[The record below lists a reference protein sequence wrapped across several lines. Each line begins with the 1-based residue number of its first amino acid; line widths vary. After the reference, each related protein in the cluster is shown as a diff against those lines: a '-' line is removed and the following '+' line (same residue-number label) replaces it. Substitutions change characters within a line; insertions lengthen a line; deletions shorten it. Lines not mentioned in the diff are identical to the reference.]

1 VRSLAR
7 LVPQTIAV
15 RVVLGLLGVVL
26 AVTVTT
32 ASALLIGA
40 MPGGV
45 QAEAG
50 ASETARTE
58 VPAQMLGLYRDAAAT
73 CPGLSWTVLAAVGQV
88 ESHHG
93 ANAGASS
100 AGAVGPMQF
109 MPATWAEYGT
119 DASGDGHA
127 DVQDPTDAVFSA
139 ARMLCA
145 NGAAQ
150 PGGLRG
156 ALWTYNHAS
165 WYVDLVLATADG
177 YTSRQAFQPTAEVAG
192 LLADA
197 KLVLTDLAR
206 GDIESGRTDPRI
218 LQLLATL
225 TQDHTIAVS
234 VIQSGHS
241 PFVEGTTR
249 YSYHTFGRAVDIYMV
264 DGEGV
269 SPMSASARS
278 LVGWLLS
285 LQGPAR
291 PAEVGSPFPDLVGP
305 GSFSDDSHL
314 DHVHIGYGPLQA
326 PGGPGG
332 SFITTPGS

>member
-1 VRSLAR
+1 VRSLRR
-7 LVPQTIAV
+7 LAPQAFGV
-15 RVVLGLLGVVL
+15 RAILGLLGVVL
-26 AVTVTT
+26 AVTLTT

-50 ASETARTE
+50 ASETAKAE
-58 VPAQMLGLYRDAAAT
+58 VPSQMLDLYRDAAAT

-93 ANAGASS
+93 RNVGVSIAGAM
-100 AGAVGPMQF
+100 GPMQF
-109 MPATWAEYGT
+109 MPATWVQYGM
-119 DASGDGHA
+119 DASGDGRA

-139 ARMLCA
+139 ARMLCT

-156 ALWTYNHAS
+156 ALWAYNHAA

-177 YTSRQAFQPTAEVAG
+177 YTSRQAIQPTALVAS
-192 LLADA
+192 LLGDT

-206 GDIESGRTDPRI
+206 GDIESGRIDPRV
-218 LQLLATL
+218 LQVLADL
-225 TQDHTIAVS
+225 SRDHTIAVS

-249 YSYHTFGRAVDIYMV
+249 FSNHAFGRAVDVYMI

-278 LVGWLLS
+278 LVTWLLA
-285 LQGPAR
+285 LQGPER
-291 PAEVGSPFPDLVGP
+291 PTEVGSPFPDLVGP
-305 GSFSDDSHL
+305 GAFSDDSHL
-314 DHVHIGYGPLQA
+314 DHIHIGYGPEE
-326 PGGPGG
+326 GPGG
-332 SFITTPGS
+332 SVVINP

>member
-1 VRSLAR
+1 
-7 LVPQTIAV
+7 VPSQ
-15 RVVLGLLGVVL
+15 VLD
-26 AVTVTT
+26 
-32 ASALLIGA
+32 
-40 MPGGV
+40 
-45 QAEAG
+45 
-50 ASETARTE
+50 
-58 VPAQMLGLYRDAAAT
+58 LYRDAAAT

-93 ANAGASS
+93 RSAGVSS

-109 MPATWAEYGT
+109 MPATWVQYGM
-119 DASGDGHA
+119 DASGDGRA

-139 ARMLCA
+139 ARLLCA

-156 ALWTYNHAS
+156 ALWAYNHAS

-177 YTSRQAFQPTAEVAG
+177 YTARQAYQPTAQVAS
-192 LLADA
+192 LLAET

-206 GDIESGRTDPRI
+206 GDIESGRVDPRVLQI
-218 LQLLATL
+218 LAAL

-249 YSYHTFGRAVDIYMV
+249 YSNHLFGRAVDIYMI

-278 LVGWLLS
+278 LVTWLLA
-285 LQGPAR
+285 LQGPER
-291 PAEVGSPFPDLVGP
+291 PTEVGSPFPDLVGP
-305 GSFSDDSHL
+305 GSFSDASHL
-314 DHVHIGYGPLQA
+314 DHIHIGYGPEQ
-326 PGGPGG
+326 GPGG
-332 SFITTPGS
+332 SFVTSPGS